1 MAPTYGISTRLG
13 RTSSWSILGLVPSAK
28 FGNIGFVRISTT
40 LVRGEPGEKAA
51 LVVRLTAA
59 VALLNVAAW
68 IRRNVLVKA

>member
-1 MAPTYGISTRLG
+1 M
-13 RTSSWSILGLVPSAK
+13 PSAK